1 MPYIKFTVLKKG
13 KLFSKPPF
21 ARQIRK
27 LPDGNK
33 GVAFRGKVFSLF
45 NNSIDV
51 SKNSYQLDDCPIL
64 SPKQH
69 LEKDNISDENFFFLD
84 SEYNPKF
91 YFNGLKNDLNAF
103 LFLLEKKKI
112 DYLSADIS
120 ENEKFDFVVK
130 ISEESKI
137 DKNLNKKKLIDIL
150 FESIETYSSKSFQN
164 EIKFILKQNI
174 DSSIK
179 KQKIQ
184 EILNQYPDLLAQDI
198 IFDLF
203 NQTEQIDDK
212 QNIIEKQKKNILDL
226 NNQLDI
232 KNNDLKAFEELFQ
245 NKAEDEYKFS
255 KISEQSEY
263 IIELEKNLNFL
274 HNENNNLKKDKEFF
288 INTDSKKRF
297 LNLISETFNALFPRI
312 RLVFKSEIIIFEKYK
327 SVLTLFKILRK
338 IENKEDLR
346 FKKIRTSKNWFEVD
360 DHITTGDEKKGRVY
374 FSPTKNDLV
383 LVVVDFK
390 HNNKDQILKFEKII
404 SSNFDN
410 IK

>member
-1 MPYIKFTVLKKG
+1 M
-13 KLFSKPPF
+13 
-21 ARQIRK
+21 
-27 LPDGNK
+27 
-33 GVAFRGKVFSLF
+33 
-45 NNSIDV
+45 
-51 SKNSYQLDDCPIL
+51 
-64 SPKQH
+64 
-69 LEKDNISDENFFFLD
+69 
-84 SEYNPKF
+84 
-91 YFNGLKNDLNAF
+91 
-103 LFLLEKKKI
+103 
-112 DYLSADIS
+112 
-120 ENEKFDFVVK
+120 
-130 ISEESKI
+130 
-137 DKNLNKKKLIDIL
+137 
-150 FESIETYSSKSFQN
+150 
-164 EIKFILKQNI
+164 
-174 DSSIK
+174 
-179 KQKIQ
+179 
-184 EILNQYPDLLAQDI
+184 NQYPDLLAQDI